1 MENPPVDPEFT
12 RAPYLRDLIEICR
25 GLNAAG
31 ARYVVMGGMAINA
44 HGNIRATED
53 IDLLIETTE
62 ENERKVLEVL
72 ALLPEGVATEI
83 KPGEVSDYVVVRICD
98 EFTVDLMAKACGTA
112 TAAPAGGSER
122 NGSPCPRH
130 PVCGCEA
137 KGEIGRAYARHR
149 WRHARRTPFS
159 TTCKRRARI
168 WWSRHR
174 GTEGAW
180 GGGGDLG

>member
-1 MENPPVDPEFT
+1 MENLPVDPEFT
-12 RAPYLRDLIEICR
+12 RAPYLRDLIDICR

-31 ARYVVMGGMAINA
+31 ARYVVMGGMAVNA

-98 EFTVDLMAKACGTA
+98 EFTVDLMAKACGVDYDQAKAEVTHVVLDGVSIPYA
-112 TAAPAGGSER
+112 
-122 NGSPCPRH
+122 SPRLLWKTKQTFREKDQIDRIFLRKLLEDRGEW
-130 PVCGCEA
+130 PVE
-137 KGEIGRAYARHR
+137 
-149 WRHARRTPFS
+149 
-159 TTCKRRARI
+159 
-168 WWSRHR
+168 
-174 GTEGAW
+174 
-180 GGGGDLG
+180 

>member
-1 MENPPVDPEFT
+1 MEDPPADPELT

-31 ARYVVMGGMAINA
+31 ARYVVMGGMAVNA

-72 ALLPEGVATEI
+72 ALLPDGVAKEI

-98 EFTVDLMAKACGTA
+98 EFTIDLMAKACGIDYGQAKDEVTLVTLDGVPVPYA
-112 TAAPAGGSER
+112 
-122 NGSPCPRH
+122 SPRLLWKTKQTFREKDQIDRIFLRKLLEDRGEW
-130 PVCGCEA
+130 PVE
-137 KGEIGRAYARHR
+137 
-149 WRHARRTPFS
+149 
-159 TTCKRRARI
+159 
-168 WWSRHR
+168 
-174 GTEGAW
+174 
-180 GGGGDLG
+180 